1 MSLLRADKI
10 TNQFKNG
17 GPIIVGLTTV
27 DGNLIV
33 NNEITAQNLSVTNSV
48 IVGQGI
54 TSKFLDVQD
63 GANLTRTVLTGVT
76 TAGIVNATT
85 FFGDGVNLTGIVTTI
100 VAGTGIRLT
109 PPSGKGQVTIDV
121 TGAETALFADQAG
134 IATDIKGGSAGRVL
148 YQAGLDDTDFTEV
161 GEPLQIL
168 QSTGA
173 GKPIWVDPV
182 ATQVDF
188 SDEAGIATNIKGGSA
203 GKLLIQTAP
212 DTTEFLP
219 IGPLGNVLI
228 TQGTDNPIFVD
239 PLTDLDVR
247 FSTLSD
253 DAGLS
258 TDIKGGQ
265 AGQVVVQSGVNE
277 TNFTE
282 VGNTGDLLVSQGTDI
297 PIFVNPLDLNVGSA
311 VTSEFTDDINGGDA
325 GQVVVQ
331 TGPNQTDFT
340 APGGT
345 GDLLVSQGTG
355 IPVFTDPLEIRVG
368 SAETSDLATIA
379 GLTTDITGG
388 GAGQVVVQTGPN
400 QTAFTDSGNTGDLL
414 VSEGNDIPV
423 FTDPL
428 EIRVGSAKSADVSID
443 VIGGVAS
450 VTSLEVSGITTLGF
464 TTIGNDG
471 LNVSGLS
478 SLNDITSSGIT
489 TLGFTNLS
497 DSVEVTGIA
506 SVGAAVTIFG
516 ETGEV
521 KATAFF
527 GDGENLTNVRDTLK
541 TTNILYVN
549 VDGDDENDG
558 RTRSTPKRT
567 VGSALTI
574 AQDTTVVKISAG
586 NYIEDNPIVMPEQT
600 TLLGDSLREV
610 SLIPKN
616 ADKDLIYVS
625 NGSYVENMSFTGTL
639 NEGKAIISFN
649 PEKPSYVLQGP
660 YIRNCTNFISNS
672 IGMKI
677 DGSAVLGDTRAMNV
691 DSYTQLNQG
700 GIGVSISNEGYAQ
713 LVSIF
718 TIYNDQSIVC
728 ISGGVCDLTNSNSSF
743 GRLGLVADGLGPLNF
758 TGVLD
763 SAFPVDTDVFT
774 ININQ
779 PTYQVSNAV
788 YDNTTGLTTITTS
801 SDHGFNVGMSVT
813 ISDLRFSC
821 DSADVVREVVPAQEI
836 GFNINSADYTASTGI
851 MTVTT
856 NVNHNFNRRSVVEL
870 SSLLFECDSGGGPSQ
885 ALFPPSS
892 SDNNGPTTSKFIVS
906 EIPATNEFVLDVG
919 VSTIAHTYVSGGI
932 ATMRPSIFG
941 ITNAEYTETTGVM
954 TVTCDS
960 DHNLTF
966 RSAVVLDS
974 LLFEC
979 DSGGGPSQA
988 LFPPQP
994 GDNNGPSTSRFSVQE
1009 IPEPNVFEVN
1019 VGTSTIAHD
1028 YISGGTA
1035 ENTPFYGITTAVYD
1049 ENVGILT
1056 VTTDVNHNFSKNIT
1070 VKLNNLV
1077 FECDSGGGIET
1088 AFFPPSP
1095 GDNNGAAI
1103 DIFDVIKLTPNTFEV
1118 NVGPSTIAH
1127 GYIEGGRV
1135 SISTEALFP
1144 SGRFGEIF
1152 YVNEIESPTQFNT
1165 YVGVS
1170 TYPSDYVSGGE
1181 VATFITRPY
1190 DGQVVYFDELYDTIQ
1205 SVTITDGGSGY
1216 TSPPNVTISS
1226 PNFESEPWGITA
1238 TAVAQIQFGVVTEI
1252 DIVSNGRGYAHNDP
1266 VTVTIDPPG
1275 GGGTQA
1281 TAVPVRLPTYYV
1293 VSESTEIQSGICTVT
1308 FTERLPYAVGV
1319 GTTVPFFKQ
1328 SRILASSQAFEYIG
1342 SGNTALTALPQR
1354 GGIVRPENET
1364 ISQNGGLVI
1373 YTSTD
1378 QAGNFKIGDGVIINQ
1393 LEGRISGDAYE
1404 RSLFATITPFILAL
1418 GGD

>member
-1 MSLLRADKI
+1 MSLLRADRI
-10 TNQFKNG
+10 ANQFNNS
-17 GPIIVGLTTV
+17 GPIIVGPSTISG
-27 DGNLIV
+27 DLIV
-33 NNEITAQNLSVTNSV
+33 TNQLTVLGVGVTNDVLIGGALTASTLN
-48 IVGQGI
+48 I
-54 TSKFLDVQD
+54 TGSTSLNSATLS
-63 GANLTRTVLTGVT
+63 GSLTAAGKIET
-76 TAGIVNATT
+76 TSNIG
-85 FFGDGVNLTGIVTTI
+85 FEGEGDRITGIVTNLIAGDNVTLTSTQ
-100 VAGTGIRLT
+100 GTGVNN
-109 PPSGKGQVTIDV
+109 KGQVRIDV
-121 TGAETALFADQAG
+121 PRADTAEFADKAG
-134 IATDIKGGSAGRVL
+134 LATDIEGGSAGRVL
-148 YQAGLDDTDFTEV
+148 YQAGNDDTAFTDV
-161 GEPLQIL
+161 GNNLQIL

-182 ATQVDF
+182 ATVASFADTSNF
-188 SDEAGIATNIKGGSA
+188 SAIATDISGGNS
-203 GKLLIQTAP
+203 GQILIQVGP
-212 DTTEFLP
+212 DDTDFLQATNNFVL
-219 IGPLGNVLI
+219 LG
-228 TQGTDNPIFVD
+228 QGTNDPIFVD
-239 PLTDLDVR
+239 PNLRLNVAFAKT
-247 FSTLSD
+247 SGITTNIQGGT
-253 DAGLS
+253 AGR
-258 TDIKGGQ
+258 
-265 AGQVVVQSGVNE
+265 VVVQTGPNE
-277 TNFTE
+277 TDFTG
-282 VGNTGDLLVSQGTDI
+282 VGNTGDLLVSQGENK
-297 PIFVNPLDLNVGSA
+297 PIFVSTEDLIVA
-311 VTSEFTDDINGGDA
+311 FAKTA
-325 GQVVVQ
+325 G
-331 TGPNQTDFT
+331 
-340 APGGT
+340 
-345 GDLLVSQGTG
+345 VST
-355 IPVFTDPLEIRVG
+355 
-368 SAETSDLATIA
+368 
-379 GLTTDITGG
+379 
-388 GAGQVVVQTGPN
+388 N
-400 QTAFTDSGNTGDLL
+400 
-414 VSEGNDIPV
+414 
-423 FTDPL
+423 
-428 EIRVGSAKSADVSID
+428 

-450 VTSLEVSGITTLGF
+450 VTSLDVSGITTLGV
-464 TTIGNDG
+464 TTIAGD
-471 LNVSGLS
+471 LLV
-478 SLNDITSSGIT
+478 SGIT
-489 TLGFTNLS
+489 TLGLTTVTNNLNVS
-497 DSVEVTGIA
+497 NNLDVAQNLTVSGDTTLTEVDITNSVTSGIA
-506 SVGAAVTIFG
+506 SVGSAVTITA
-516 ETGEV
+516 ETGRVE
-521 KATAFF
+521 ATVFR
-527 GDGENLTNVRDTLK
+527 GDGSELTDIVDTLK
-541 TTNILYVN
+541 ITNVLYVT
-549 VDGDDENDG
+549 VDGDDNNDG
-558 RTRSTPKRT
+558 RTRATAKRT
-567 VGSALTI
+567 VGAAVSI
-574 AQDTTVVKISAG
+574 ATESTVVRVSAG
-586 NYIEDNPIVMPEQT
+586 NYIEDNPIFMPEQT
-600 TLLGDSLREV
+600 TILGDSLREV
-610 SLIPKN
+610 SMIPKN
-616 ADKDLIYVS
+616 RDKDFIYVG
-625 NGSYVENMSFTGTL
+625 NGNYVENVSFTGTL
-639 NEGKAIISFN
+639 DEGKAIISFN

-870 SSLLFECDSGGGPSQ
+870 SSLLFECDSGGGSSQ

-1226 PNFESEPWGITA
+1226 PNFETEPWGITA